1 MKRRWRIGLFLM
13 LGVMLGI
20 GSVAEAAV
28 PEYTYTG
35 TSSLSTDD
43 TYWYLYLNSSGNLTF
58 TNAQSID
65 IFLVG
70 GGGGGY
76 NKSSGTDRRGGGGG
90 GGYTAT
96 HTGIYAANGTTY
108 PIVVGAGGA
117 VNCQGGTT
125 SAFGKSVS
133 GGYPGTQH
141 TNTKNG
147 GNGGSGGGAGADYRA
162 SSAYSGTA
170 GASDGNSAERLIL
183 NQTGSEY
190 KDGGT
195 GQGSTT
201 RAFGT
206 GALYAGGGGGGGQ
219 YPSSG
224 GAGGGGAGAGNA
236 DGVNAVAG
244 TANTGGGGGGGS
256 GDSTW
261 ALGAAG
267 GSGVVII
274 RGINCKSHTGGTHAN
289 GGKCTTC
296 NQVYQTHSQS
306 STISSYT
313 KTSTQHTPNYA
324 CSYSGCTATYAG
336 TAENHSG
343 ATHNNGGKC
352 TVCEEVYETH
362 SQSTAI
368 VSYTQTSTQHTP
380 IYACTL
386 NGCDGT
392 YTGTTELHSGGGE
405 NDGMCAICG
414 MQYQTHSPSANI
426 VTYKQ
431 TETQHTPIYECN
443 VTNCTQ
449 LYLGTAENH
458 SGATHENGGKCTVC
472 GYVYQSHSQST
483 TVVSYTQQETGHI
496 PVYSCTQS
504 GCMSTYTGALQLH
517 DGTIELH
524 VANSSCE
531 SCGWGSE
538 STGGT
543 YVLTINYNDTVVTK
557 DVESGRIV
565 TLGIGSRVDATYT
578 VTTGNA
584 VLKMYG
590 TRRQFVMPAENVTIT
605 IQDI

>member
-1 MKRRWRIGLFLM
+1 MKRGLKFSLFLLM
-13 LGVMLGI
+13 MGVMLGI

-28 PEYTYTG
+28 PAYSYTG
-35 TSSLSTDD
+35 TSSTSTDSN
-43 TYWYLYLNSSGNLTF
+43 YWYIYLKSSGTLKF
-58 TNAQSID
+58 TSESPKID
-65 IFLVG
+65 AFLVG
-70 GGGGGY
+70 GGGGGAQSWY
-76 NKSSGTDRRGGGGG
+76 DSNYGQGGGG
-90 GGYTAT
+90 GGYTKT
-96 HTGIYAANGTTY
+96 VDNISLTSGTGYAIT
-108 PIVVGAGGA
+108 IGAGGA
-117 VNCQGGTT
+117 GLCDSERYAGTGGTT
-125 SAFGKSVS
+125 SAFNYSAAG
-133 GGYPGTQH
+133 
-141 TNTKNG
+141 
-147 GNGGSGGGAGADYRA
+147 GGGAKK
-162 SSAYSGTA
+162 SG
-170 GASDGNSAERLIL
+170 SGNSL
-183 NQTGSEY
+183 
-190 KDGGT
+190 GGT
-195 GQGSTT
+195 GGSNGGTPGNAGSNGAY
-201 RAFGT
+201 AFGDSSLSRY
-206 GALYAGGGGGGGQ
+206 GAGGGGGGNAGAAGAA
-219 YPSSG
+219 G
-224 GAGGGGAGAGNA
+224 GANGGGTGGNGYSNPAGQN
-236 DGVNAVAG
+236 G
-244 TANTGGGGGGGS
+244 TANTGGGGGGAGGNGGWS
-256 GDSTW
+256 CEEAGGT
-261 ALGAAG
+261 G
-267 GSGVVII
+267 GSGIVII
-274 RGINCKSHTGGTHAN
+274 RGCLAHKGGTHAN

-296 NQVYQTHSQS
+296 GVVYQTHSQS
-306 STISSYT
+306 STVSSYT

-324 CSYSGCTATYAG
+324 CSYSGCTTTYAG
-336 TAENHSG
+336 TAANHSG

-352 TVCEEVYETH
+352 TVCEYVYETH

-386 NGCDGT
+386 NGCSGT
-392 YTGTTELHSGGGE
+392 YAGTTELHSGGGE
-405 NDGMCAICG
+405 NDGMCGICG
-414 MQYQTHSPSANI
+414 MQYQTHSPSTNI

-458 SGATHENGGKCTVC
+458 SGATHNNGGKCTVC
-472 GYVYQSHSQST
+472 GYVYETHGQSE

-496 PVYSCTQS
+496 PVYGCTYS
-504 GCMSTYTGALQLH
+504 GCASTYTGTLQLH

-538 STGGT
+538 NTGGT